1 MVEATRYCSCFWAR
15 DSDYVDL
22 SFTPALL
29 AARVWVVTYI
39 LWIARLLVRIGASRR
54 GRVAEDWALDRMAR
68 KTKPAEIIW
77 DYEEPPLLKKD
88 EPAGLIG
95 PAE

>member
-1 MVEATRYCSCFWAR
+1 M
-15 DSDYVDL
+15 
-22 SFTPALL
+22 
-29 AARVWVVTYI
+29 
-39 LWIARLLVRIGASRR
+39 RIGASRR
-54 GRVAEDWALDRMAR
+54 GKVAQDWALNRMAR